1 MMGWGIFFACLV
13 VLALLP
19 LGIRASYGEAGFEA
33 RVIAGPVKITLF
45 PRKKR
50 KKKPKT
56 ADSLEKTTQETTKAS
71 SEKKRPETETTE
83 KDEPGLQSGGS
94 LERFVPWIRLGL
106 DFLGA
111 LRRKIRLDNL
121 YLHVVLAG
129 DDPCDLAVNYG
140 RAWAAVGDLLPKLER
155 IFVIRKRDIQVGC
168 DFTAEKITVAA
179 RGDMTMTL
187 GRTLCLGTI
196 YGIRALKIFLTMKRE
211 GGAAA

>member
-1 MMGWGIFFACLV
+1 MGWGIFFACLV

-19 LGIRASYGEAGFEA
+19 LGIRGSYDQTGFTV

-50 KKKPKT
+50 KKKLKT
-56 ADSLEKTTQETTKAS
+56 TDSSEKTTEETTKS
-71 SEKKRPETETTE
+71 PSEKKRPKTE
-83 KDEPGLQSGGS
+83 KDEPGMQSGGS
-94 LERFVPWIRLGL
+94 LERFVPWIRLAL

-168 DFTAEKITVAA
+168 DFAAEKITVAA

>member
-1 MMGWGIFFACLV
+1 MGWGIFFACLV

-19 LGIRASYGEAGFEA
+19 LGIRGSYDQTGFTV

-50 KKKPKT
+50 KKKLKT
-56 ADSLEKTTQETTKAS
+56 TDSSEKTTEETTKSS
-71 SEKKRPETETTE
+71 SEKKRPETE
-83 KDEPGLQSGGS
+83 KDEPGMQSGGS

-168 DFTAEKITVAA
+168 DFAAEKITVAA

>member
-1 MMGWGIFFACLV
+1 MGWGIFFVCLL
-13 VLALLP
+13 VLAWIP
-19 LGIRASYGEAGFEA
+19 LGIRVSYGEAGFEA

-56 ADSLEKTTQETTKAS
+56 ADSSEKTTEETTKAP
-71 SEKKRPETETTE
+71 SEKKRPKTETTE
-83 KDEPGLQSGGS
+83 KDEPGMQSGGS

-106 DFLGA
+106 DFLGD

-155 IFVIRKRDIQVGC
+155 IFVIRKRDIQVDC
-168 DFTAEKITVAA
+168 DFAAEKITVAA

>member
-1 MMGWGIFFACLV
+1 M
-13 VLALLP
+13 
-19 LGIRASYGEAGFEA
+19 
-33 RVIAGPVKITLF
+33 KITLF
-45 PRKKR
+45 PRKNRKR
-50 KKKPKT
+50 KPKT
-56 ADSLEKTTQETTKAS
+56 TDSSEKTTEETTKS
-71 SEKKRPETETTE
+71 PSEKKRPETETTE
-83 KDEPGLQSGGS
+83 KDEPGMQSGGS
-94 LERFVPWIRLGL
+94 LERLLPWIRLGL

-129 DDPCDLAVNYG
+129 DDPCDRAVNSG

-168 DFTAEKITVAA
+168 DFAGEKITVAA

>member
-1 MMGWGIFFACLV
+1 MGWGIFFVCLL
-13 VLALLP
+13 VLAWIP
-19 LGIRASYGEAGFEA
+19 LGIRGSYDQTGFTV

-50 KKKPKT
+50 KKKLKT
-56 ADSLEKTTQETTKAS
+56 TDSSEKTTEETTKS
-71 SEKKRPETETTE
+71 PSEKKRPKTE
-83 KDEPGLQSGGS
+83 KDEPGMQSCGS

-155 IFVIRKRDIQVGC
+155 IFVIRKRDIQVDC
-168 DFTAEKITVAA
+168 DFAAEKITVAA

>member
-1 MMGWGIFFACLV
+1 MGWGVFFVCLL
-13 VLALLP
+13 VLAWIP
-19 LGIRASYGEAGFEA
+19 LGIRVSYGEAGFEA
-33 RVIAGPVKITLF
+33 RVIAGPVRITLF
-45 PRKKR
+45 PRKNRKR
-50 KKKPKT
+50 KQKT
-56 ADSLEKTTQETTKAS
+56 ADSSEKTTEETTKAS

-83 KDEPGLQSGGS
+83 KDEPGMQSGGS

-111 LRRKIRLDNL
+111 LRRKIRLNNL

-168 DFTAEKITVAA
+168 DFAAEKITVAA

>member
-1 MMGWGIFFACLV
+1 MGWGIFFACLV

-19 LGIRASYGEAGFEA
+19 LGIRGSYDQTGFTV

-50 KKKPKT
+50 KKKLKT
-56 ADSLEKTTQETTKAS
+56 TDSSEKTTEETTKS
-71 SEKKRPETETTE
+71 PSEKKRPKTE
-83 KDEPGLQSGGS
+83 KDEPGIQSGGS

-168 DFTAEKITVAA
+168 DFAAEKITVAA

>member
-1 MMGWGIFFACLV
+1 MGWGIFFACLV

-19 LGIRASYGEAGFEA
+19 LGIRGSYDQTGFTV

-45 PRKKR
+45 PRKNRKR
-50 KKKPKT
+50 KPKT
-56 ADSLEKTTQETTKAS
+56 ADSSEKTTEETTKAS
-71 SEKKRPETETTE
+71 SEKKRPKTE
-83 KDEPGLQSGGS
+83 KDEPGMQSGGS
-94 LERFVPWIRLGL
+94 LERLLPWIRLGL

-129 DDPCDLAVNYG
+129 EDPCDLAVNYG

-168 DFTAEKITVAA
+168 DFAAEKITVAA

>member
-1 MMGWGIFFACLV
+1 MGWGVFFVCLL
-13 VLALLP
+13 VLAWIP

-33 RVIAGPVKITLF
+33 RVIAGPVKIALF

-50 KKKPKT
+50 KKKLKT
-56 ADSLEKTTQETTKAS
+56 TDSSEKTTEGTTKS
-71 SEKKRPETETTE
+71 PSEKKRPKTETTE
-83 KDEPGLQSGGS
+83 KDEPGMQSGGS
-94 LERFVPWIRLGL
+94 LERLLPWIRLGL

-168 DFTAEKITVAA
+168 DFAAEKITVAA

>member
-1 MMGWGIFFACLV
+1 MGWGIFFVCLL
-13 VLALLP
+13 VLAWIP

-56 ADSLEKTTQETTKAS
+56 TDSSEKTTQETTKAS
-71 SEKKRPETETTE
+71 SEKKRPKTETTG
-83 KDEPGLQSGGS
+83 KDEPGMQSGGS
-94 LERFVPWIRLGL
+94 LEQFVPWIRLAL
-106 DFLGA
+106 DFLGD
-111 LRRKIRLDNL
+111 LQRKIRLDNL

-140 RAWAAVGDLLPKLER
+140 RAWAVVGDLLPKLER
-155 IFVIRKRDIQVGC
+155 VFVIGKRDIQVNC
-168 DFTAEKITVAA
+168 DFAAEKITVAA
-179 RGDMTMTL
+179 RGDMTITL
-187 GRTLCLGTI
+187 GRTLCLGVI
-196 YGIRALKIFLTMKRE
+196 YGIRALKIILKRK

>member
-1 MMGWGIFFACLV
+1 M
-13 VLALLP
+13 
-19 LGIRASYGEAGFEA
+19 
-33 RVIAGPVKITLF
+33 
-45 PRKKR
+45 
-50 KKKPKT
+50 
-56 ADSLEKTTQETTKAS
+56 
-71 SEKKRPETETTE
+71 
-83 KDEPGLQSGGS
+83 QSGGS
-94 LERFVPWIRLGL
+94 LERLVPWIRLGL

-168 DFTAEKITVAA
+168 DFAAEKITVAA

>member
-1 MMGWGIFFACLV
+1 MGWGVFFVCLL
-13 VLALLP
+13 VLAWLP
-19 LGIRASYGEAGFEA
+19 LGIRVRYGEAGFEA

-50 KKKPKT
+50 KKKPKI
-56 ADSLEKTTQETTKAS
+56 ADSSEKTTEETTKVP
-71 SEKKRPETETTE
+71 SEKKRPKTETTE
-83 KDEPGLQSGGS
+83 KDEPGMQSGGS

-106 DFLGA
+106 DFLVG

-155 IFVIRKRDIQVGC
+155 VFVIGKRDIQVGC
-168 DFTAEKITVAA
+168 DFAAEKITVAA
-179 RGDMTMTL
+179 RGDMTITL
-187 GRTLCLGTI
+187 GRTLCLGVI
-196 YGIRALKIFLTMKRE
+196 YGIRALKIILKRK

>member
-1 MMGWGIFFACLV
+1 MGWGIFFVCLL
-13 VLALLP
+13 VLAWIP
-19 LGIRASYGEAGFEA
+19 LGIRVSYGEAGFEA

-45 PRKKR
+45 PRKIR

-56 ADSLEKTTQETTKAS
+56 ADSSEKTTEETTKAS
-71 SEKKRPETETTE
+71 SEKKRPKTETTE
-83 KDEPGLQSGGS
+83 KDEPGMQSGGS

-111 LRRKIRLDNL
+111 LRRKIRLNNL

-155 IFVIRKRDIQVGC
+155 VFVIGKRDIQVGC
-168 DFTAEKITVAA
+168 DFAAEKITVAA
-179 RGDMTMTL
+179 RGDMTITL
-187 GRTLCLGTI
+187 GRTLCLGVI
-196 YGIRALKIFLTMKRE
+196 YGIRALKIILKRK

>member
-1 MMGWGIFFACLV
+1 MDWGIFFVCLL
-13 VLALLP
+13 VLAWIP
-19 LGIRASYGEAGFEA
+19 LGIRVSYGETGFEA

-56 ADSLEKTTQETTKAS
+56 TDSSEKTTQETTKVP
-71 SEKKRPETETTE
+71 SEKKRPKTETTE
-83 KDEPGLQSGGS
+83 KDEPGMQSGGS

-155 IFVIRKRDIQVGC
+155 VFVIGKRDIQVNC
-168 DFTAEKITVAA
+168 NFAAEKITVAA
-179 RGDMTMTL
+179 RGDMTITL
-187 GRTLCLGTI
+187 GRTLCLGVI
-196 YGIRALKIFLTMKRE
+196 YGIRALKIILKRK

>member
-1 MMGWGIFFACLV
+1 MGWGIFFVCLL
-13 VLALLP
+13 VLAWIP
-19 LGIRASYGEAGFEA
+19 LGIRVSYGEAGFEA

-56 ADSLEKTTQETTKAS
+56 ADSSEKTTEETTKAS
-71 SEKKRPETETTE
+71 SEKKRPKTETTE
-83 KDEPGLQSGGS
+83 KDESGMQSGGS
-94 LERFVPWIRLGL
+94 LERLLPWIRLGL

-168 DFTAEKITVAA
+168 DFAAEKITVAA

>member
-1 MMGWGIFFACLV
+1 MGWGIFFACLV

-19 LGIRASYGEAGFEA
+19 LGIRGSYDQTGFTV

-56 ADSLEKTTQETTKAS
+56 TDSSEKTTQETTKAS
-71 SEKKRPETETTE
+71 SEKKRPKTETTG
-83 KDEPGLQSGGS
+83 KDEPGMQSGGS
-94 LERFVPWIRLGL
+94 LERSVPWIRLGL

-111 LRRKIRLDNL
+111 LWRKIRLDNL

-140 RAWAAVGDLLPKLER
+140 RAWAVVGDLLPKLER
-155 IFVIRKRDIQVGC
+155 VFVIGKRDIQVNC
-168 DFTAEKITVAA
+168 DFAAEKITVAA
-179 RGDMTMTL
+179 RGDMTITL
-187 GRTLCLGTI
+187 GRTLCLGVI
-196 YGIRALKIFLTMKRE
+196 YGIRALKIILKRK

>member
-1 MMGWGIFFACLV
+1 MGWGIFFVCLL
-13 VLALLP
+13 VLAWIP
-19 LGIRASYGEAGFEA
+19 LGIRVSYGEAGFEA

-56 ADSLEKTTQETTKAS
+56 AASSEKTAQETRKAP
-71 SEKKRPETETTE
+71 SEKKRPKTETTE
-83 KDEPGLQSGGS
+83 KDETGMQSGGS
-94 LERFVPWIRLGL
+94 LERFVPWIRLAL

-140 RAWAAVGDLLPKLER
+140 RAWAVVGDLLPKLER
-155 IFVIRKRDIQVGC
+155 VFVIGKRDIQVDC
-168 DFTAEKITVAA
+168 DFAAEKITVAA
-179 RGDMTMTL
+179 RGDMTITL
-187 GRTLCLGTI
+187 GRTLCLGVI
-196 YGIRALKIFLTMKRE
+196 YGIRALKIILKRK

>member
-1 MMGWGIFFACLV
+1 MGWGIFFVCLL
-13 VLALLP
+13 VLAWIP
-19 LGIRASYGEAGFEA
+19 LGIRVSYGEAGFEA

-56 ADSLEKTTQETTKAS
+56 TDSSEKTTEETTKAS
-71 SEKKRPETETTE
+71 SEKKRSKTETTG
-83 KDEPGLQSGGS
+83 KDEPGMQSGGS
-94 LERFVPWIRLGL
+94 LERFVPWIRLAL

-129 DDPCDLAVNYG
+129 DNPCDLAVNYG
-140 RAWAAVGDLLPKLER
+140 RAWAVVGDLLPKLER
-155 IFVIRKRDIQVGC
+155 VFVIGKRDIQVNC
-168 DFTAEKITVAA
+168 DFAAEKITVAA
-179 RGDMTMTL
+179 RGDMTITL
-187 GRTLCLGTI
+187 GRTLCLGVI
-196 YGIRALKIFLTMKRE
+196 YGIRALKIILKRK

>member
-1 MMGWGIFFACLV
+1 MGWGVFFVCLL
-13 VLALLP
+13 VLAWIP
-19 LGIRASYGEAGFEA
+19 LGIRVSYGEAGFEA
-33 RVIAGPVKITLF
+33 RIIAGPVKITLF
-45 PRKKR
+45 PRKNR
-50 KKKPKT
+50 KKK
-56 ADSLEKTTQETTKAS
+56 LKTTDSSEKATEETTKS
-71 SEKKRPETETTE
+71 PSEKKRPKTETTE
-83 KDEPGLQSGGS
+83 KDEPGMQSGGS

-168 DFTAEKITVAA
+168 DFAAEKITVAA

>member
-1 MMGWGIFFACLV
+1 MGWGIFFVCLL
-13 VLALLP
+13 VLAWIP

-50 KKKPKT
+50 KRKPKT
-56 ADSLEKTTQETTKAS
+56 ADSSEKTTEKTTKAS
-71 SEKKRPETETTE
+71 SEKKRPKTETTE
-83 KDEPGLQSGGS
+83 KDEPGMQSGGS
-94 LERFVPWIRLGL
+94 LERFVPWIRLAL

-168 DFTAEKITVAA
+168 DFAAEKITVAA

>member
-1 MMGWGIFFACLV
+1 MGWGIFFVCLL
-13 VLALLP
+13 VLAWIP
-19 LGIRASYGEAGFEA
+19 LGIRVSYGEAGFEA
-33 RVIAGPVKITLF
+33 RVIAGPVKIALF

-56 ADSLEKTTQETTKAS
+56 ADSSEKTTQETTKAP
-71 SEKKRPETETTE
+71 SEKKRPKTETTE
-83 KDEPGLQSGGS
+83 KDEPGMQSGGS

-106 DFLGA
+106 DFLGG

-140 RAWAAVGDLLPKLER
+140 RAWAVVGDLLPKLER
-155 IFVIRKRDIQVGC
+155 VFVIGKRDIQVNC
-168 DFTAEKITVAA
+168 DFAAEKITVAA
-179 RGDMTMTL
+179 RGDMTITL
-187 GRTLCLGTI
+187 GRTLCLGVI
-196 YGIRALKIFLTMKRE
+196 YGIRALKIILKRK

>member
-1 MMGWGIFFACLV
+1 MGWGIFFVCLL
-13 VLALLP
+13 VLAWIP
-19 LGIRASYGEAGFEA
+19 LGIRVSYGEAGFEA

-50 KKKPKT
+50 KRKPKT
-56 ADSLEKTTQETTKAS
+56 TDSSEKTTQETTKAP
-71 SEKKRPETETTE
+71 SEKKRPKTETTE
-83 KDEPGLQSGGS
+83 KDEPGMQSGGS

-111 LRRKIRLDNL
+111 LRRKIRLNNL

-140 RAWAAVGDLLPKLER
+140 RAWAVVGDLLPKLER
-155 IFVIRKRDIQVGC
+155 VFVIGKRDIQVNC
-168 DFTAEKITVAA
+168 DFAAEKITVAA
-179 RGDMTMTL
+179 RGDMTITL
-187 GRTLCLGTI
+187 GRTLCLGVI
-196 YGIRALKIFLTMKRE
+196 YGIRALKIILKRK

>member
-1 MMGWGIFFACLV
+1 MGWGVFFVCLL
-13 VLALLP
+13 VLAWIP
-19 LGIRASYGEAGFEA
+19 LGIRVSYGEAGFEA
-33 RVIAGPVKITLF
+33 RVIAGPVRITLF
-45 PRKKR
+45 PRKNRKR
-50 KKKPKT
+50 KQKT
-56 ADSLEKTTQETTKAS
+56 ADSSEKTTEETTKS
-71 SEKKRPETETTE
+71 PSEKKRPETETTE
-83 KDEPGLQSGGS
+83 KDEPGMQSGGS

-168 DFTAEKITVAA
+168 DFAAEKITVAA

>member
-1 MMGWGIFFACLV
+1 MGWGIFFACLV

-19 LGIRASYGEAGFEA
+19 LGIRGSYDQIGFTV
-33 RVIAGPVKITLF
+33 RVIAGPLKITLF
-45 PRKKR
+45 PRKNR
-50 KKKPKT
+50 KGKPKT
-56 ADSLEKTTQETTKAS
+56 ADSSEKTTEETTKAS
-71 SEKKRPETETTE
+71 SEKKRPKTERTE
-83 KDEPGLQSGGS
+83 KDEPGMESGGS

-155 IFVIRKRDIQVGC
+155 VFVIGKRDIQVNC
-168 DFTAEKITVAA
+168 DFAAERITVAA
-179 RGDMTMTL
+179 RGDMTITL
-187 GRTLCLGTI
+187 GRTLCLGVI
-196 YGIRALKIFLTMKRE
+196 YGIRALKIILKRK

>member
-1 MMGWGIFFACLV
+1 MGWGIFFVCLL
-13 VLALLP
+13 VLAWIP
-19 LGIRASYGEAGFEA
+19 LGIRVSYGEAGFEA

-50 KKKPKT
+50 KRKPKT
-56 ADSLEKTTQETTKAS
+56 TDSTEKTTEETTKAP
-71 SEKKRPETETTE
+71 SEKKRTKTETTE
-83 KDEPGLQSGGS
+83 KDEPGMQSGGS

-140 RAWAAVGDLLPKLER
+140 RAWAVVGDLLPKLER
-155 IFVIRKRDIQVGC
+155 VFVIGKRDIQVNC
-168 DFTAEKITVAA
+168 DFAAEKITVAA
-179 RGDMTMTL
+179 RGDMTITL
-187 GRTLCLGTI
+187 GRTLCLGVI
-196 YGIRALKIFLTMKRE
+196 YGIRALKIILKRK

>member
-1 MMGWGIFFACLV
+1 MGWGVFFVCLL
-13 VLALLP
+13 VLAWVP

-83 KDEPGLQSGGS
+83 KDEPGMQSGGS
-94 LERFVPWIRLGL
+94 LERLLPWIRLGL

-111 LRRKIRLDNL
+111 LRRKIRLDKL
-121 YLHVVLAG
+121 YLHVVLAR

-168 DFTAEKITVAA
+168 DFAAEKITVAA

>member
-1 MMGWGIFFACLV
+1 MGWGVFFVCLV

-19 LGIRASYGEAGFEA
+19 LGIRGSYDQTGFTV

-45 PRKKR
+45 PRKNRKR
-50 KKKPKT
+50 KPKT
-56 ADSLEKTTQETTKAS
+56 ADSSEKTTEETTKAP

-83 KDEPGLQSGGS
+83 KDEPGMQSGGS
-94 LERFVPWIRLGL
+94 LERFVPWIRLAL

-140 RAWAAVGDLLPKLER
+140 RAWAVVGDLLPKLER
-155 IFVIRKRDIQVGC
+155 VFVIGKRDIQVNC
-168 DFTAEKITVAA
+168 DFAAEKITVAA
-179 RGDMTMTL
+179 RGDMTITL
-187 GRTLCLGTI
+187 GRTLCLGVI
-196 YGIRALKIFLTMKRE
+196 YGIRALKIILKRK

>member
-1 MMGWGIFFACLV
+1 MGWGIFFVCLL
-13 VLALLP
+13 VLAWIP

-45 PRKKR
+45 PRKNRKR
-50 KKKPKT
+50 KSKNT
-56 ADSLEKTTQETTKAS
+56 DSSEKNAQETTKAS
-71 SEKKRPETETTE
+71 SEKKRPKTETTE
-83 KDEPGLQSGGS
+83 KDEPGMQSGGS
-94 LERFVPWIRLGL
+94 LERFVPWIRPGL

-140 RAWAAVGDLLPKLER
+140 RTWAAVGDLLPKLER
-155 IFVIRKRDIQVGC
+155 VFVIGKRDIQVGC
-168 DFTAEKITVAA
+168 DFAAEKITVAA
-179 RGDMTMTL
+179 RGDMTITL
-187 GRTLCLGTI
+187 GRTLCLGVI
-196 YGIRALKIFLTMKRE
+196 YGIRALKIILKRK

>member
-1 MMGWGIFFACLV
+1 MGWGIFFVCLL
-13 VLALLP
+13 VLAWIP
-19 LGIRASYGEAGFEA
+19 LGIRVSYGEAGFEV

-45 PRKKR
+45 PRKNRKR
-50 KKKPKT
+50 KSKNT
-56 ADSLEKTTQETTKAS
+56 DSSEKTTEETTKAS
-71 SEKKRPETETTE
+71 SEKKRPKTE
-83 KDEPGLQSGGS
+83 KDEPGMQSGGS

-168 DFTAEKITVAA
+168 DFAAEKITVAA